1 MAVGG
6 KLNDDQSEITSKETW
21 VALRKLFLAGSILA
35 IGFCLGGIAANV
47 SKPAFVLASG
57 RTIDPD
63 LTAYAQAAGPGASA
77 AGAKILARDNN
88 ANLTVVEGQW
98 PYEHQ
103 TDGFLVIERF
113 DSKQAFLDFWYSD
126 EYQAA
131 IELRKGKVELDFVL
145 VVEEL

>member
-1 MAVGG
+1 MEVGG
-6 KLNDDQSEITSKETW
+6 KLTDHQTEITSKEPL
-21 VALRKLFLAGSILA
+21 VALRKLFLAGFILA
-35 IGFCLGGIAANV
+35 VGFSLGGIAANV

-77 AGAKILARDNN
+77 AGAKILARDSS

-98 PYEHQ
+98 PYDQ
-103 TDGFLVIERF
+103 QADGFLVIERF

-126 EYQAA
+126 EYKAA
-131 IELRKGKVELDFVL
+131 IELRK
-145 VVEEL
+145 

>member
-6 KLNDDQSEITSKETW
+6 KLTDHQTEITSKAPLVT
-21 VALRKLFLAGSILA
+21 LRKLFLAGFILA
-35 IGFCLGGIAANV
+35 VGFSLGGIAANV

-77 AGAKILARDNN
+77 AGAKILARDSS

-98 PYEHQ
+98 PYDQ
-103 TDGFLVIERF
+103 QADGVLVIERF

>member
-1 MAVGG
+1 MEVGG
-6 KLNDDQSEITSKETW
+6 KLTDHQTAITSKEPL
-21 VALRKLFLAGSILA
+21 VALRKLFLAGFILA
-35 IGFCLGGIAANV
+35 VGFSLGGIAANV

-77 AGAKILARDNN
+77 AGAKILARDSS
-88 ANLTVVEGQW
+88 ANLPVVEGQW
-98 PYEHQ
+98 PYDQ
-103 TDGFLVIERF
+103 QADGFLVIERF

>member
-1 MAVGG
+1 MEVGG
-6 KLNDDQSEITSKETW
+6 KLTDHQTEITSKEPL
-21 VALRKLFLAGSILA
+21 VALRKLFLAGFILA
-35 IGFCLGGIAANV
+35 VGFSLGGIAANV

-63 LTAYAQAAGPGASA
+63 LPAYAQAARPGASA
-77 AGAKILARDNN
+77 AGAKILARDSS

-98 PYEHQ
+98 PYDQ
-103 TDGFLVIERF
+103 QADGFLVIERF

>member
-6 KLNDDQSEITSKETW
+6 KLTDHQTEITSKEPLL
-21 VALRKLFLAGSILA
+21 ALRKLFLAGFILA
-35 IGFCLGGIAANV
+35 VGFSLGGIAANV

-77 AGAKILARDNN
+77 AGAKILARDSS

-98 PYEHQ
+98 PYDQ
-103 TDGFLVIERF
+103 QADGFLVIERF

>member
-6 KLNDDQSEITSKETW
+6 KLTDHQTEITSKEPL
-21 VALRKLFLAGSILA
+21 VALRKLFLAGFILA
-35 IGFCLGGIAANV
+35 VGFGLGGIAANV

-77 AGAKILARDNN
+77 AGAKILARDSS

-98 PYEHQ
+98 PYDQ
-103 TDGFLVIERF
+103 QADGFLVIERF
-113 DSKQAFLDFWYSD
+113 DSKRAFLDFWYSD

>member
-6 KLNDDQSEITSKETW
+6 KLTDHQTEITSKEPL
-21 VALRKLFLAGSILA
+21 VALRKLFLAGFILA
-35 IGFCLGGIAANV
+35 VGFSLGGTAANV

-77 AGAKILARDNN
+77 AGAKILARDSS

-98 PYEHQ
+98 PYDQ
-103 TDGFLVIERF
+103 QADGFLVIERF

>member
-1 MAVGG
+1 VEVGG
-6 KLNDDQSEITSKETW
+6 KLTDHQTEITLKEPL
-21 VALRKLFLAGSILA
+21 VALRKLFLAGFTLA
-35 IGFCLGGIAANV
+35 VGFSLGGIAANV

-77 AGAKILARDNN
+77 AGAKILARDSS

-98 PYEHQ
+98 PYDQ
-103 TDGFLVIERF
+103 QADGFLVIERF
-113 DSKQAFLDFWYSD
+113 DSKQAFLDFWHSD

>member
-1 MAVGG
+1 MAVGAT
-6 KLNDDQSEITSKETW
+6 LTAHHTEITSKEPL
-21 VALRKLFLAGSILA
+21 VALRKLFLAGFILA
-35 IGFCLGGIAANV
+35 VGFSLGGIAANV

-77 AGAKILARDNN
+77 AGAKILARDSS

-98 PYEHQ
+98 PYDQ
-103 TDGFLVIERF
+103 QADGFLVIERF